1 VQRQRLSIG
10 QRFLCVE
17 LLDRLELGQA
27 RKNCRRYWSFS
38 AAVGPRVPWGTDP
51 PRAESGGVVVR
62 VHLARADGHSKPG
75 RAPIQFWRRRA
86 EVTKATRRCGR
97 VYGVVVSALA
107 AAPRQQK
114 PWPSERALRKG

>member
-1 VQRQRLSIG
+1 MLNCSTGWSWGRQEKTAEGIGLSAP
-10 QRFLCVE
+10 Q
-17 LLDRLELGQA
+17 LDRVCHG
-27 RKNCRRYWSFS
+27 
-38 AAVGPRVPWGTDP
+38 GTDP

-107 AAPRQQK
+107 AAPRQQ
-114 PWPSERALRKG
+114 